1 MFLMDVN
8 VLIALADP
16 FHVHHTA
23 AIRWFSQHRADG
35 WATCPLT
42 ENGFVRILGHPNYPE
57 GPGSP
62 LAARRLLQRQTAGP
76 GHQFWP
82 DTLSI
87 TDSALFPELSASKHI
102 TDLYLLALAV
112 SRKARLATLDKR
124 IDPAVIAGGPAAF
137 HQILD

>member
-8 VLIALADP
+8 VLIALGDP
-16 FHVHHTA
+16 FHVRHAA
-23 AIRWFSQHRADG
+23 AIHWFSRHRAGG

-42 ENGFVRILGHPNYPE
+42 ENGFVRILGHPNYPK

-62 LAARRLLQRQTAGP
+62 PAARRLLQRQTAGP

-82 DTLSI
+82 DSI
-87 TDSALFPELSASKHI
+87 SVTDTAIFPDIPVSKDI

-112 SRKARLATLDKR
+112 SRNARLASLDKR
-124 IDPAVIAGGPAAF
+124 IDPAVITGGPAAF
-137 HQILD
+137 HLISG